1 MQEIA
6 VLASRALTTQRM
18 FNAVADN
25 IANGTTAGYRK
36 LEMDFKEVS
45 GRGKGGQPGAS
56 YTQDR
61 SMGISTLSGVLQSTG
76 NPLDVAITGPGYFA
90 VDVGGSTQYTRRG
103 QFLVN
108 TEGLLVTPEGNP
120 VLDNSNAPIQFPEG
134 IKNITIALDGTIST
148 EEGQLAK
155 IGVFAFTPE
164 QESALQRTGN
174 TGFATVDGS
183 APTALEYPTVHQGA
197 YESSNVNAVEEMVN
211 MQLVSKAYENTITL
225 LGSLNDLESRAIR
238 NLGTQ

>member
-18 FNAVADN
+18 FTAVADN

-36 LEMDFKEVS
+36 LEMDFKEVA
-45 GRGKGGQPGAS
+45 GKGKGGAAGAS

-61 SMGISTLSGVLQSTG
+61 NISISPLSGVLQTTG
-76 NPLDVAITGPGYFA
+76 NPFDVAITGEGYFA
-90 VDVGGSTQYTRRG
+90 VDVNGAIQYTRRG
-103 QFLVN
+103 QFMVN
-108 TEGLLVTPEGNP
+108 SEGVLVTPEGNR

-134 IKNITIALDGTIST
+134 VKTVNIALDGTIST

-155 IGVFAFTPE
+155 IGVFRFSPE
-164 QESALQRTGN
+164 QESKLQRTGN
-174 TGFATVDGS
+174 TGFATIDGS
-183 APTALEYPTVHQGA
+183 APTAIEYPTVRQGA
-197 YESSNVNAVEEMVN
+197 FEGSNVNAVEEMVN
-211 MQLVSKAYENTITL
+211 MQTVSKAYENTISL

-238 NLGTQ
+238 NLGGQ